1 MSIANLQCSYT
12 AEERTSL
19 IPKFLDNNAMP
30 GSFSLCAGGRPA
42 LGAVADKAVSKFV
55 GNLGKQTPVADKLQR
70 LERLHM
76 RVRSAVEVSEKYA
89 IESTS
94 LLRWREDLKE
104 AAAHGGKVLLSFQ
117 QRDGNHQQASS
128 SSAGTGTAMSFTRK
142 ALSSMSRRIG
152 TAASVLFSSDEDV
165 KKLDS
170 AVEALE
176 KASENIGDF
185 ITLFQASPKL
195 KRMQKYN
202 ACAALA
208 GAAELKRTLENGGG
222 RALQQKASE
231 RAVDMDQTDASPA
244 ETADDREIEEL
255 TMLTGRLQKALVQ
268 IITAVEISEIQD
280 MQGLEWLAQW
290 TEVLRQAR
298 QQGVLLLK
306 VVTAKARKETT
317 GYDLDDD
324 DIHSFVHII
333 ESLAEDF
340 ECFMQLTCSGH
351 LSNVL
356 SNA

>member
-1 MSIANLQCSYT
+1 MV
-12 AEERTSL
+12 TS
-19 IPKFLDNNAMP
+19 
-30 GSFSLCAGGRPA
+30 
-42 LGAVADKAVSKFV
+42 AVADKAVSKFV

-195 KRMQKYN
+195 KRMRKNREVQ
-202 ACAALA
+202 CVCCP
-208 GAAELKRTLENGGG
+208 GWSSRAE
-222 RALQQKASE
+222 
-231 RAVDMDQTDASPA
+231 
-244 ETADDREIEEL
+244 AD
-255 TMLTGRLQKALVQ
+255 T
-268 IITAVEISEIQD
+268 
-280 MQGLEWLAQW
+280 
-290 TEVLRQAR
+290 
-298 QQGVLLLK
+298 
-306 VVTAKARKETT
+306 
-317 GYDLDDD
+317 
-324 DIHSFVHII
+324 
-333 ESLAEDF
+333 
-340 ECFMQLTCSGH
+340 
-351 LSNVL
+351 
-356 SNA
+356 